1 MEYTSPLLSKVCY
14 FESNSFRPNFF
25 VRMLLARATTTR
37 RVDECALSLAELS
50 DIDEGGSVYFK
61 NVSGEVKC
69 LAGPKLLNRL

>member
-1 MEYTSPLLSKVCY
+1 
-14 FESNSFRPNFF
+14 
-25 VRMLLARATTTR
+25 MLLARATTTR
-37 RVDECALSLAELS
+37 RVDECALSLAKLA